1 MENYERQK
9 IRHLLVIH
17 DHIGKR
23 TVPLE
28 EATYSVGRDPHNS
41 IVLYS
46 RSISRQHALL
56 LRIPSP
62 VSNQSLF
69 RLIDGNL
76 NGDRSTNGV
85 SVNGEDCLSRDLCNG
100 DVVDFGGQVSAKYYL
115 LSNLSDDEFT
125 DSCDAEDLSGFLT
138 SFPSLVRNTENP
150 YSILQGSSETVIT
163 RLASIPELIPNPIIE
178 LDLNGTVTYL
188 NPAAFTAFPGL
199 REQGLFHPLLASLGS
214 LPLKSREKA
223 QIKEA
228 RFENHVFEVSIQS
241 IAESDL
247 VRLFISNIT
256 ERKQVELELLQ
267 RERLLKEV
275 ISAQDIQ
282 FSERTQRLLN
292 IGCEWFGL
300 ENGLFC
306 EWSNQTLTAL
316 SGVHRRPDGISE
328 ALVEAVSVR
337 MDSSPF
343 LDLCAFT
350 CQGSSPIYY
359 ESLTFDQDSLP
370 IAYPSSHS
378 VQFRSWLSIRVLVH
392 SKPYGLLCFG
402 SASPTLRPFQTFEK
416 DLLQLMAQ
424 WIGTEMEQQQQQI
437 ALRQQLNR
445 TVVLKQ
451 ITQKIRETLETQL
464 IFQITTDQLA
474 QAFSVSRSAIYTYL
488 DLSQQALCVAE
499 SRAVGVASILGSPLP
514 LTDNLYTALV
524 LSQDTAMTSDNTHQA
539 PIFEA
544 AQQLLQ
550 EASAL
555 SMLVVRTSYH
565 GKPNGI
571 LVLHQCN
578 YQRQWQP
585 HEIEL
590 FESVAAQVGIALAQA
605 LLLEQETTHRKQL
618 VQQNHALVEAKQAAE
633 AANRAKSEFLAMMS
647 HEIRTP
653 MNAVIG
659 TLDLMHCTSLTAE
672 QSQYIDLIRNGSES
686 LLTLLNDIL
695 DLSKIESGK
704 MRIDLHTF
712 NCHECLTAVL
722 EFVTPKCTE
731 KGLSLDYC
739 IEPDVPEWVE
749 GDSSRLRQILL
760 NLISNAIKFTKVGKI
775 SIRISA
781 QQNPLDLEQCQILF
795 VVQDTGIGI
804 SADQQK
810 HLFQPFSQVDTSITR
825 KFGGT
830 GLGLNISKQLVMLM
844 GGKLWVSSMGS
855 AAGDPPAD
863 WMLSQSVQTG
873 QIGSTFCFQVP
884 VKIASNASIPVDA
897 VRSGRY
903 PIVNTESIE
912 VEMASSGIHLLL
924 VEDNAVNQ
932 IVARRMLEQLQ
943 YTCDVANNGI
953 EALAALRK
961 TAYPI
966 VLMDVEMPEM
976 DGLSATRSICLDWPA
991 ADQPYIIALTAY
1003 AMTGDREKCL
1013 EAGMK
1018 DFLTKPLRMDDLKA
1032 ALQRAER
1039 ILVSQPPLKTE
1050 TPLPSQSD
1058 PAVAVLDCTT
1068 LSEICRFADPAESL
1082 VILKEIVEAY
1092 LNDVPHTLVKIESA
1106 IANSSADELRQSA
1119 HSLRS
1124 SSLNVGAVQTAK
1136 ICQGLEQLGRSG
1148 QVEGSQT
1155 LWAQLPPTVAQT
1167 KAALE
1172 AFCAAPAFL
1181 SPKA

>member
-9 IRHLLVIH
+9 IRHLLVVN

-28 EATYSVGRDPHNS
+28 EATYSVGRDSHNS

-46 RSISRQHALL
+46 RSISRQHALF

-62 VSNQSLF
+62 VNNQSLF

-85 SVNGEDCLSRDLCNG
+85 SVNGESCFSRDLCNG
-100 DVVDFGGQVSAKYYL
+100 DVIDFGGQVSAKYYL

-138 SFPSLVRNTENP
+138 SFPSLVRNTETP
-150 YSILQGSSETVIT
+150 HSRLQGSSETIIT

-188 NPAAFTAFPGL
+188 NPAAASAFPGL
-199 REQGLFHPLLASLGS
+199 REQGLFHPLLAGLGS
-214 LPLKSREKA
+214 LPLKSQAKA
-223 QIKEA
+223 QIKET
-228 RFENHVFEVSIQS
+228 RFENQVFEVSIHS
-241 IAESDL
+241 IPESDL

-256 ERKQVELELLQ
+256 ERKQAELELRQ
-267 RERLLKEV
+267 RDRLLKEV
-275 ISAQDIQ
+275 ISAQEIQ
-282 FSERTQRLLN
+282 FSERIQRLLN

-306 EWSNQTLTAL
+306 EWSDQTLTAL
-316 SGVHRRPDGISE
+316 SGVHCRADGTCE
-328 ALVEAVSVR
+328 ALLEPVSIR

-343 LDLCAFT
+343 LDLCFFT

-359 ESLTFDQDSLP
+359 ESLTFEQDSLP
-370 IAYPSSHS
+370 IAYPSSQS
-378 VQFRSWLSIRVLVH
+378 LQFKSWLSIRILVH

-402 SASPTLRPFQTFEK
+402 SASPTSRPFQTFEK

-424 WIGTEMEQQQQQI
+424 WTGTEMEQQQQQT

-474 QAFSVSRSAIYTYL
+474 QAFGVSRCGIYTYL
-488 DLSQQALCVAE
+488 DSSQQAPCVAE
-499 SRAVGVASILGSPLP
+499 SRSAGTPSILGSPLP

-524 LSQDTAMTSDNTHQA
+524 LSQDTALTSAQMHQP
-539 PIFEA
+539 PIFAA
-544 AQQLLQ
+544 AQQLLL
-550 EASAL
+550 EAGAQ

-571 LVLHQCN
+571 LVLHQCDAP
-578 YQRQWQP
+578 RQWQP

-605 LLLEQETTHRKQL
+605 LLLEQETAHRKQL
-618 VQQNHALVEAKQAAE
+618 VQQNQALVEAKQAAE

-659 TLDLMHCTSLTAE
+659 TLDLMHCTSLTSE
-672 QSQYIDLIRNGSES
+672 QTQYVDLIRNGSES

-722 EFVTPKCTE
+722 KFVAPKCTE
-731 KGLSLDYC
+731 KGLALDYA
-739 IEPDVPEWVE
+739 IDPDVPQWVE

-760 NLISNAIKFTKVGKI
+760 NLISNAVKFTKVGKV
-775 SIRISA
+775 SVQISA
-781 QQNPLDLEQCQILF
+781 QPDPLDSQQYQILF

-830 GLGLNISKQLVMLM
+830 GLGLNISKQLITLM
-844 GGKLWVSSMGS
+844 DGRLWVYSMGS
-855 AAGDPPAD
+855 VTGNPPAD
-863 WMLSQSVQTG
+863 WQPSLSTQN
-873 QIGSTFCFQVP
+873 GSTFCFQVP
-884 VKIASNASIPVDA
+884 VKAVSDASIPVDA

-903 PIVNTESIE
+903 PIVNTQSAD
-912 VEMASSGIHLLL
+912 VEMAPSRIHLLL

-932 IVARRMLEQLQ
+932 IVARRMLEQLK

-953 EALAALRK
+953 EALAAMRR
-961 TAYPI
+961 TTYPI

-976 DGLSATRSICLDWPA
+976 DGLTATRSVCRDWPA
-991 ADQPYIIALTAY
+991 AQQPYIIALTAY
-1003 AMTGDREKCL
+1003 AMTGDREKCF

-1018 DFLTKPLRMDDLKA
+1018 DYLTKPLRMDDLKA

-1039 ILVSQPPLKTE
+1039 SLASQPEVVPESAQPLE
-1050 TPLPSQSD
+1050 SD
-1058 PAVAVLDCTT
+1058 VSVLDCST
-1068 LSEICRFADPAESL
+1068 LSEICRFANPAESAE
-1082 VILKEIVEAY
+1082 ILQEIVEAY
-1092 LNDVPHTLVKIESA
+1092 LSDVPPALEKIEAAITKRSA
-1106 IANSSADELRQSA
+1106 EDLRQGA

-1148 QVEGSQT
+1148 QVEGAQA

-1167 KAALE
+1167 KAALYE
-1172 AFCAAPAFL
+1172 FMRSVAVAERHGSSVAR
-1181 SPKA
+1181 